1 MRNPKAMGEV
11 ANLVLSATVLGYMSL
26 IAKDLVK
33 GREPRDPRDVRTMMA
48 ALQQG
53 GGMGI
58 YGDFLFGESKARTGG
73 TLISTLA
80 GPTLGTL
87 DDVTDIWRRIRNGD
101 DAAAKAFSTALSNTP
116 FMNVFYLRPILD
128 YMILSS
134 LTEAM
139 NPGAL
144 RRREALVTRDTEQ
157 GWLMRPSQ
165 NYLDPLGVAR

>member
-26 IAKDLVK
+26 VAKDMVK

-53 GGMGI
+53 GGIGP
-58 YGDFLFGESKARTGG
+58 YGDFLFGEGKSRTGG
-73 TLISTLA
+73 TFTSTLA
-80 GPTLGTL
+80 GPVLGSV
-87 DDVTDIWRRIRNGD
+87 DDLTDIWRRIRNGD
-101 DAAAKAFSTALSNTP
+101 DAAAKAFNVFLSNTP
-116 FMNVFYLRPILD
+116 YMNVFWLRPILD